1 MDEKTLLGIIFIFIL
16 PIFIYFF
23 FFQFNSVVAVIFL
36 SEQKEK
42 KEIYFSKKY
51 LFLSVNKRFDREQN
65 RIE

>member
-1 MDEKTLLGIIFIFIL
+1 MDEKTLLRNIFIFIF
-16 PIFIYFF
+16 PIFIYFI

-36 SEQKEK
+36 SEQKK
-42 KEIYFSKKY
+42 KKRKIFSKKF